1 MGQDDNFCASRNKRL
16 QTGQNPPDPLIVTD
30 PAILQWHI
38 HIKTQQNAFVG
49 KIHFIG
55 KQKPVS
61 HKTAPSLNMPIFK
74 HAPFLKIIYRGFG
87 ASVASRSEIT
97 H

>member
-16 QTGQNPPDPLIVTD
+16 QTGQNPPDPRIVTD

-38 HIKTQQNAFVG
+38 HIKTQQNAFFG
-49 KIHFIG
+49 QIHFIG

-61 HKTAPSLNMPIFK
+61 HKTAPSVNMPHLCKLYIVVSARRLQPDPK
-74 HAPFLKIIYRGFG
+74 
-87 ASVASRSEIT
+87 SRIE
-97 H
+97 